1 MIYPDNCLDRLG
13 FNEVKQLIYKHCL
26 SPMGQY
32 MIGRMQVMNK
42 YDQINKFLRQTK
54 EFKNI
59 LENQE
64 PLQISSFFDI
74 KSLADKI
81 RVEGS
86 YLLEEELFQ
95 IYLSLQTVFSVLRFF
110 EERAGVYPNLE
121 ALFEHIP
128 VEKNILKK
136 IETVLDAKG
145 KIKPNASAKLQEIST
160 DISKGEQEVRK
171 RMDSIYK

>member
-13 FNEVKQLIYKHCL
+13 FNEVRQLIYKHCL

-32 MIGRMQVMNK
+32 MVGKMQVITK

-74 KSLADKI
+74 KTLANKAKLEGAFLTEDEFFQVLTSL
-81 RVEGS
+81 S
-86 YLLEEELFQ
+86 
-95 IYLSLQTVFSVLRFF
+95 TVFAVIAYFN
-110 EERAGVYPNLE
+110 EREGQYSNLE
-121 ALFEHIP
+121 ALFEHLPI
-128 VEKNILKK
+128 EKTIIKK
-136 IETVLDAKG
+136 TVTYDFARQMPG
-145 KIKPNASAKLQEIST
+145 
-160 DISKGEQEVRK
+160 SKEVRCSEFGSQIIEN
-171 RMDSIYK
+171 M